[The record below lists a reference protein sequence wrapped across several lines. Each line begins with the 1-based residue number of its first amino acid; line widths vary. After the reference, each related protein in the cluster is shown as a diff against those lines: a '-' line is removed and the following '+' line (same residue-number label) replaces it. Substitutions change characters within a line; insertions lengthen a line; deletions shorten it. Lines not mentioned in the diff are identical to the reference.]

1 MQFLYG
7 NDGANYRTI
16 AKSKE
21 LTVQQEKK
29 LIDNYAEYE
38 MVLDDTE

>member
-21 LTVQQEKK
+21 LTVQQEK
-29 LIDNYAEYE
+29 NS
-38 MVLDDTE
+38 